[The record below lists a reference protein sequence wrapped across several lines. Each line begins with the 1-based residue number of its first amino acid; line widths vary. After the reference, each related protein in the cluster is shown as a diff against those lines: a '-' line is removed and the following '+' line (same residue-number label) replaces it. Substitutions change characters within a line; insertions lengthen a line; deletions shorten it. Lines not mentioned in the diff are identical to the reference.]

1 MNEAE
6 LAMVVA
12 CAHSIKDC
20 AFDLDAEGGAF
31 RLDDLKFALETAAGN
46 RNTWVTHINRP
57 LPFDDVS
64 WHHSVDCSDLVANA
78 RSSPRSR

>member
-1 MNEAE
+1 MDEAE

-31 RLDDLKFALETAAGN
+31 RLDDLKFSLETAG
-46 RNTWVTHINRP
+46 VTEILGYSHQ
-57 LPFDDVS
+57 
-64 WHHSVDCSDLVANA
+64 
-78 RSSPRSR
+78 SPTAIR